1 MVGRLY
7 TIEDEIDVIHEDLGR
22 ARRYLNTLRSDPDE
36 IRRATERVR
45 ALELELREAC
55 AQQVAAAEA
64 FSCGLT
70 TGLEEWLGGKP

>member
-22 ARRYLNTLRSDPDE
+22 ARRYLDSLRSDQDE
-36 IRRATERVR
+36 IRRAAQRVQ

-55 AQQVAAAEA
+55 AQMVAASERGA
-64 FSCGLT
+64 
-70 TGLEEWLGGKP
+70 